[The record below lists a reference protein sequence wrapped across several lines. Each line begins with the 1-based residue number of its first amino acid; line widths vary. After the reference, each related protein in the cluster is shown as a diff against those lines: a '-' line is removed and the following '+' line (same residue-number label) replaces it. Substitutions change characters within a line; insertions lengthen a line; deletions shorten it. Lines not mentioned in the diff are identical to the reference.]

1 MSARPERYVYCSSKE
16 SGVSVSMT
24 KEEFIR
30 DIESFDI
37 FGTKT
42 RIESFHW
49 SCSGRSGITPKAFN
63 EYWTSAQRQAHS
75 LHEFSY
81 RACFKPQLPEFF
93 ISRLTNRGD
102 RVYDPFMGRGT
113 TLIEAFLE
121 HRRPL
126 GNDINPLSTAIVAP
140 RLNPPDLADITERLD
155 SLDLRHP
162 IEQHPALKAFFHLHT
177 LRQIIALKEYF
188 LAKETTGG
196 LDAVDHWL
204 RMVAMNRLTGHSDGF
219 FSVYS
224 LPPNQAVSI
233 KAQRSINKSRN
244 QTPPSKDIL
253 PRILRRSKSL
263 LRDWT
268 ALSFDREQRNLNG
281 LLTTQDARHAT
292 DIPTDSTQLVVTSPP
307 FLNVVDYQAD
317 NWMRCWFLGIDS
329 SQVKITQTANVKDWQ
344 MFMTAAL
351 KDLHR
356 IVRPGGY
363 VAFEVG
369 EVRNASLLLEELV
382 LPAGVTAGFDP
393 VIIMIN
399 VQQFTK
405 TANTWGVNNRTK
417 GTNTN
422 RIVVFQKPVSR

>member
-1 MSARPERYVYCSSKE
+1 
-16 SGVSVSMT
+16 MT

-30 DIESFDI
+30 DVESFDT

-42 RIESFHW
+42 RTESFAW
-49 SCSGRSGITPKAFN
+49 SCSGRSGTTPKAFN
-63 EYWTSAQRQAHS
+63 EYWTRAQRQAHS

-81 RACFKPQLPEFF
+81 RACFKPQLPQFF

-102 RVYDPFMGRGT
+102 HVYDPFMGRGT
-113 TLIEAFLE
+113 TPIAAFLE

-126 GNDINPLSTAIVAP
+126 GNDINPLSVAIVTP
-140 RLNPPDLADITERLD
+140 RLNPPELSDIIMRLD
-155 SLDLRHP
+155 SLDLERP
-162 IEQHPALKAFFHLHT
+162 VERYPALTAFFHPRT
-177 LRQIIALKEYF
+177 LGQLIALKEYF
-188 LAKETTGG
+188 LARESAGK
-196 LDAVDHWL
+196 LDAVDRWI

-244 QTPPSKDIL
+244 QTPPPKDIL

-263 LRDWT
+263 LRDWS
-268 ALSFDREQRNLNG
+268 ALSVDRTQRNVDP

-292 DIPTDSTQLVVTSPP
+292 VIPTESTQLVVTSPP

-329 SQVKITQTANVKDWQ
+329 SQIKITQTANPTDWQ
-344 MFMTAAL
+344 AFMASTL
-351 KDLHR
+351 QDLHR

-369 EVRNASLLLEELV
+369 EVRNASLFLEELI
-382 LPAGVTAGFDP
+382 LPAGIAVGFDP

-399 VQQFTK
+399 VQEFTK
-405 TANTWGVNNRTK
+405 TANAWGVNNQTK